1 VERLIRKR
9 LPLRDAYGCQTRF
22 EVGTMRGSRFL
33 VLIVLLGLVYAC
45 TPMESTNTPLSQ
57 PAHESSDEAL
67 PSIQAIDAQLDSSY
81 AEIRRLYAHDPG
93 FLAKMET
100 AQETFRRFRTAHLES
115 LYPANDKALVY
126 GRVFGRCYQT
136 AYVAVTRQRI
146 EQLQMWIKGRP
157 EGDVCAGS
165 IGFHSP

>member
-1 VERLIRKR
+1 MIRKR
-9 LPLRDAYGCQTRF
+9 ISLRDAYGVQKQF
-22 EVGTMRGSRFL
+22 EVGAMRGSRFL
-33 VLIVLLGLVYAC
+33 VFIFLSGLVFAC
-45 TPMESTNTPLSQ
+45 TPMGSTNAPLSQ
-57 PAHESSDEAL
+57 QAHESGDEAL
-67 PSIQAIDAQLDSSY
+67 PSIRAIDAQLDSRY

-100 AQETFRRFRTAHLES
+100 AQESFRRFRTAHLES
-115 LYPANDKALVY
+115 LYPASDKALVY
-126 GRVFGRCYQT
+126 GRAFSRCYQM

-146 EQLQMWIKGRP
+146 EQLQMWIEGRP